1 MSKSTD
7 NLIVKQQPIDEQSRE
22 QHRTG
27 KVSESFPH
35 PSGWAVK
42 WEQEGLLRVDHRE
55 DEQDTTRTN

>member
-7 NLIVKQQPIDEQSRE
+7 NLIKKREPINEQTRE
-22 QHRTG
+22 QHRNG

-42 WEQEGLLRVDHRE
+42 WEQEGLLRPDRRE
-55 DEQDTTRTN
+55 NEQQVGEG